1 MIKTVS
7 PSGEA
12 QSRSNGMAGRLV
24 GKKREIVNRPRILFA
39 DDHDGM
45 RDTVKRHLEKE
56 FEILGAVENGHALL
70 EAAARLNPDVC
81 LLDISM
87 PVLNGIEAATRLKQ
101 SGSTAKVVFLTI
113 HEDPDF
119 VQAALEAGALG
130 YVVKRRMTLDLRTA
144 LKAALAGRIFVSAL

>member
-1 MIKTVS
+1 M
-7 PSGEA
+7 
-12 QSRSNGMAGRLV
+12 
-24 GKKREIVNRPRILFA
+24 GKKIEIVNRPRILFA

-45 RDTVKRHLEKE
+45 RDRVKRHLERE

-70 EAAARLNPDVC
+70 EAAARLKPDVC

-87 PVLNGIEAATRLKQ
+87 PVLNGIETATRLKQ

-130 YVVKRRMTLDLRTA
+130 YVVKRRMMSDLRPA
-144 LKAALAGRIFVSAL
+144 LKEALAGRIFVSSL

>member
-1 MIKTVS
+1 
-7 PSGEA
+7 
-12 QSRSNGMAGRLV
+12 
-24 GKKREIVNRPRILFA
+24 
-39 DDHDGM
+39 M
-45 RDTVKRHLEKE
+45 RDRVKRHLERE

-70 EAAARLNPDVC
+70 EAAARLKPDVC

-87 PVLNGIEAATRLKQ
+87 PVLNGIETATRLKQ

-130 YVVKRRMTLDLRTA
+130 YVVKRRMMSDLRPA
-144 LKAALAGRIFVSAL
+144 LKEALAGRIFVSSL